1 MPMNDEEKAIFIAKV
16 IKQRAEKVLYNKKY
30 RAADVEGSR
39 LRNKEHQAL
48 YRERLKAKLAEVD
61 VPHVPHVVGVNVGA
75 PKKPKVPKPP
85 KDDTPKLPEL
95 MPVINQKTSYT
106 LKDEVGK
113 HVDIVVIPKHIKDNT
128 GIVENKKNIDK
139 LIKYFHLVD
148 CYFDDTPVD
157 TGILYDVYA
166 GRFEDEKYIYIV
178 DRLKY
183 LNDDNID
190 NFVDVICKKIININ
204 TLRTKLDAFVV
215 LTSYF
220 DVFKKSYFILSNLQ
234 RRCINIYKHK
244 RDDNANTEEEQNKMI
259 DFDPIEIEKCFH
271 IIDSIEDAL
280 LIALY
285 CLEVPRRIDYN
296 ACKISYTSNIDDLNE
311 GNHLIIKD
319 EKCTFVFN
327 DYKTYDT
334 YAKQLLVCCDRVN
347 WFINRYIFLKVLKE
361 GDYLW
366 YSRQI
371 SKDKPLTK
379 GMLSNKIKTVF
390 LKVFNKPA
398 TNTYIRM
405 SYATYINK
413 LNLSNNDIKK
423 VCEKMGHNLTIH
435 NQYIKKFVI

>member
-1 MPMNDEEKAIFIAKV
+1 MPMTDEEIAIHTAKMLRR
-16 IKQRAEKVLYNKKY
+16 KEQRVGYNKKY
-30 RAADVEGSR
+30 KEANIEETKK
-39 LRNKEHQAL
+39 RNRESQAL
-48 YRERLKAKLAEVD
+48 FRERERAKRIEVNL
-61 VPHVPHVVGVNVGA
+61 PRVPHVVGVNVGA
-75 PKKPKVPKPP
+75 PRKDKPP
-85 KDDTPKLPEL
+85 KIIKPVDDSPKPID
-95 MPVINQKTSYT
+95 VIDQNTSYT
-106 LKDEVGK
+106 FKDEVGEY
-113 HVDIVVIPKHIKDNT
+113 VDVVIVPKHIKDNT
-128 GIVENKKNIDK
+128 GIVENEKKIDK
-139 LIKYFHLVD
+139 LIHYFKLVD
-148 CYFDDTPVD
+148 CYFTDTPVN
-157 TGILYDVYA
+157 TPILYEVYA
-166 GRFEDEKYIYIV
+166 GRFEDEKYIYII

-183 LNDDNID
+183 LNDDNIE
-190 NFVDVICKKIININ
+190 NFVEVICKKIVNIN
-204 TLRTKLDAFVV
+204 TLRTKLDAFIV

-234 RRCINIYKHK
+234 RRCNNIYKHK
-244 RDDNANTEEEQNKMI
+244 RDDNVVTEEEHNKMI

-271 IIDSIEDAL
+271 RIDSIEDAL

-296 ACKISYTSNIDDLNE
+296 ASKITYTSEIDDLNE
-311 GNHLIIKD
+311 GNHLVIKN
-319 EKCTFVFN
+319 EECTFVFN
-327 DYKTYDT
+327 DYKTIDIFG
-334 YAKQLLVCCDRVN
+334 KQILVCCKRVN